1 MSARASESDGAPG
14 QATCRAWVSG
24 NTDAST
30 HETTAVVLRSGH
42 IHGPIDDLE
51 TERLIANEM
60 RLFCETPGQTSTRVN
75 LEAFLQDLLDD
86 KRYMYE
92 QMHYRYYPKRERR
105 LFTLDVGYDEGP
117 IFSPK
122 NDRLLLLYRSGDAP
136 VLGAHLVNFLVKI
149 RRFDDYLY
157 EFQQPIYAED
167 LSESTTDDSR
177 CRLPIPKLLTGD
189 LVDEIRQRIADVTEI
204 WLQFPADR
212 APFLIVMN
220 RHNQYDYIFGEQ
232 SDSTLETPWSDATGL
247 RFQSNA
253 SDETCESNDLCGA
266 GLYRCDSQAFYRGE
280 DDWYPRAPRDSYLDH
295 LYNVFVTHRTD
306 GRSCRLQLASPGSG
320 VIHCAECANAS
331 AMDGGLFYYVQHAP
345 LGPLTSIGPCPI
357 ARYVLCTLSKWHR
370 GERSGDSSVF
380 DVATPV
386 IHDVRMA
393 LHKRRV
399 RHKVLAVDALKKGAE
414 PAPGT
419 TAFATAMGRAYGTR
433 HGKDGHWPFASVDD
447 GLQSPE
453 YKTNKMLY
461 HFAKGFNDTIGRPV
475 PEWGGEGDVAWR
487 RRVCKTITTDSS
499 NT

>member
-1 MSARASESDGAPG
+1 MNP
-14 QATCRAWVSG
+14 
-24 NTDAST
+24 
-30 HETTAVVLRSGH
+30 ETSAVVLQSGH
-42 IHGPIDDLE
+42 IHGPVDDLE

-60 RLFCETPGQTSTRVN
+60 LRFCDTPGQTSTRVN

-92 QMHYRYYPKRERR
+92 QMHYRYYQERERR
-105 LFTLDVGYDEGP
+105 LFTLNVGIDEGP
-117 IFSPK
+117 VGSDEGPVFSP
-122 NDRLLLLYRSGDAP
+122 NNNRLLLLYRSGDAP

-149 RRFDDYLY
+149 HQFDDYLY
-157 EFQQPIYAED
+157 EFQLPIYAED
-167 LSESTTDDSR
+167 LSESTKDDNR

-189 LVDEIRQRIADVTEI
+189 LVDEIRTRVADVTEI
-204 WLQFPADR
+204 WLQFPTDR

-220 RHNQYDYIFGEQ
+220 RRNQYDYIFGEQ
-232 SDSTLETPWSDATGL
+232 SDSTLETPRSDATGL

-253 SDETCESNDLCGA
+253 SDDSSDETCESNHLCGA
-266 GLYRCDSQAFYRGE
+266 GLYKCDSYAFYRGK
-280 DDWYPRAPRDSYLDH
+280 DDWYPRRDSYLDH
-295 LYNVFVTHRTD
+295 LYDAFVTHRTD
-306 GRSCRLQLASPGSG
+306 GRSCRLQLANPGSG

-331 AMDGGLFYYVQHAP
+331 AMDGGLFYYLQHA
-345 LGPLTSIGPCPI
+345 PLTSIGPCPI
-357 ARYVLCTLSKWHR
+357 ARYVLCTLSKWHL